1 VKRSLIARSLAVV
14 PVCLLALAATSCG
27 TKTDAS
33 LSVYAQNLS
42 LTKTSNPFGAKL
54 TGSVEVVLDLGHWA
68 QKPVAVQTVS
78 LRLVRNDA
86 PILADATFTPQETLP
101 VTVQP
106 SSKHAIT
113 YLIELQN
120 VDATVLCAGPVG
132 VSGAVTN
139 DAEAG
144 QVSIGTT
151 PIVPAGCP

>member
-1 VKRSLIARSLAVV
+1 MPRPRRLRDLALL
-14 PVCLLALAATSCG
+14 PLALLALAAASCG
-27 TKTDAS
+27 TKSDAS
-33 LSVYAQNLS
+33 LSVYAQSLA
-42 LTKTSNPFGAKL
+42 LTKTSNTFGAKL

-68 QKPVAVQTVS
+68 QAPVAVQTVS

-113 YLIELQN
+113 YAIELQN

-132 VSGAVTN
+132 VSGAVTTN
-139 DAEAG
+139 AEAG

-151 PIVPAGCP
+151 PLVPTGCP